1 MLTLAASYAQ
11 GPAYGYGQ
19 AFQDAALAVCG
30 PDLGARLIG
39 DLSVLQDAGLGE
51 ISEERR
57 IRLRERYAAFD
68 HPAARE
74 ILGWLDGAYAITGEQ
89 VQTQ

>member
-11 GPAYGYGQ
+11 GAGYGYGE
-19 AFQDAALAVCG
+19 AFHDAALAVCG
-30 PDLGARLIG
+30 PDLAARVAA
-39 DLSVLQDAGLGE
+39 DLGVLQDAGLGE

-57 IRLRERYAAFD
+57 LRLRERYAAFD

-74 ILGWLDGAYAITGEQ
+74 ILGWLDGAYAITGED

>member
-11 GPAYGYGQ
+11 GSGYGYGQ

-30 PDLGARLIG
+30 PDLAARLTA

-51 ISEERR
+51 IPEERR

-74 ILGWLDGAYAITGEQ
+74 VLGWLDGAYAITGEEL
-89 VQTQ
+89 QTQ